1 MAKLYLFAIGG
12 TGSRVL
18 RSLTM
23 MMAAGVKMDV
33 DEVVPIIIDPD
44 ASNQNL
50 TDTVQLMNEYRETR
64 KDLSFPQGVETQFF
78 RTELSQILPNYT
90 LRIQNTNNKKFK
102 QFIDYSSVQ
111 STSTK
116 AMLKMLF
123 SEKNLDSS
131 MDVGFKGNPNIGS
144 VVLNQI
150 VASGDF
156 TEFANNFSA
165 GDKIFII
172 SSIFGGTG
180 ASGFPLLLKT
190 LRTNTVMPNNELI
203 NNAEIGAITM
213 LPYFKLAQSTE
224 SEIDSSTFISKTK
237 SALAYYENNIIENN
251 SINALYYLADD
262 VTNTYDNNEGGS
274 KQRNDA
280 HLIEFLAA
288 TAVADFCNNSYQSG
302 ATVNKELGIKD
313 IKGGVTFSSF
323 DDSLQK
329 LLFAP
334 LTEYIL
340 MTNCLTRKESYYSS
354 KSFNANNDNFKDLYN
369 SSFFTVLKS
378 MCFSY
383 LKWLEEMKNN
393 KRSLDLFDLSSAD
406 KPFDVVTGRKPKK
419 IFRPVRLK

>member
-78 RTELSQILPNYT
+78 RTELSRILPNYT

-156 TEFANNFSA
+156 TEFANNFS
-165 GDKIFII
+165 
-172 SSIFGGTG
+172 
-180 ASGFPLLLKT
+180 
-190 LRTNTVMPNNELI
+190 
-203 NNAEIGAITM
+203 
-213 LPYFKLAQSTE
+213 
-224 SEIDSSTFISKTK
+224 
-237 SALAYYENNIIENN
+237 
-251 SINALYYLADD
+251 
-262 VTNTYDNNEGGS
+262 
-274 KQRNDA
+274 
-280 HLIEFLAA
+280 
-288 TAVADFCNNSYQSG
+288 
-302 ATVNKELGIKD
+302 
-313 IKGGVTFSSF
+313 
-323 DDSLQK
+323 
-329 LLFAP
+329 
-334 LTEYIL
+334 
-340 MTNCLTRKESYYSS
+340 
-354 KSFNANNDNFKDLYN
+354 
-369 SSFFTVLKS
+369 
-378 MCFSY
+378 
-383 LKWLEEMKNN
+383 
-393 KRSLDLFDLSSAD
+393 
-406 KPFDVVTGRKPKK
+406 
-419 IFRPVRLK
+419 